1 MSVEILTNAI
11 AEMRTYGEGFVIA
24 DQSPKVMDETVI
36 RNTGTKVIF
45 RLPQEEDRRCVG
57 RAMALREEQ
66 ILEIA
71 RLKTGIAVIHQ
82 GHWES
87 AVLCR
92 TDYFDPSVYRP
103 FIWQRKTK
111 EELEEMRTLRGSLFA
126 LVLSGR
132 MGIPIQTD
140 AEEWKRIMKRARA
153 LLGQNTEDRELLK
166 AGEAYETADV
176 LDCWDNFGELGR
188 IIGESFPA
196 GAFYPEDMPS
206 VWDERNR
213 RKLAGRAQL
222 TEDMKDQLL
231 GIILIRQAAKNPGA
245 HRNFFRWYAWNRN
258 RRKKENRE
266 EVKA

>member
-1 MSVEILTNAI
+1 
-11 AEMRTYGEGFVIA
+11 MRTYGEGFVIA
-24 DQSPKVMDETVI
+24 DQSPKAMDETVI

-111 EELEEMRTLRGSLFA
+111 EELEEKFGSRVAF
-126 LVLSGR
+126 LVES
-132 MGIPIQTD
+132 
-140 AEEWKRIMKRARA
+140 ES
-153 LLGQNTEDRELLK
+153 EDKSRSWMERKGTTVEHLK
-166 AGEAYETADV
+166 SATRD
-176 LDCWDNFGELGR
+176 
-188 IIGESFPA
+188 
-196 GAFYPEDMPS
+196 
-206 VWDERNR
+206 
-213 RKLAGRAQL
+213 
-222 TEDMKDQLL
+222 
-231 GIILIRQAAKNPGA
+231 AKNTGA
-245 HRNFFRWYAWNRN
+245 RG
-258 RRKKENRE
+258 
-266 EVKA
+266 

>member
-1 MSVEILTNAI
+1 M
-11 AEMRTYGEGFVIA
+11 IA
-24 DQSPKVMDETVI
+24 DQSPKAMDETVI

-103 FIWQRKTK
+103 FITGSGRRKKSWRK
-111 EELEEMRTLRGSLFA
+111 EDTQGSLFA

-140 AEEWKRIMKRARA
+140 AEEW
-153 LLGQNTEDRELLK
+153 N
-166 AGEAYETADV
+166 V
-176 LDCWDNFGELGR
+176 
-188 IIGESFPA
+188 S
-196 GAFYPEDMPS
+196 
-206 VWDERNR
+206 
-213 RKLAGRAQL
+213 
-222 TEDMKDQLL
+222 
-231 GIILIRQAAKNPGA
+231 
-245 HRNFFRWYAWNRN
+245 
-258 RRKKENRE
+258 
-266 EVKA
+266 